1 MLLVLFLPMHVVGI
15 LMRRLNYNQGA
26 MSAETM
32 DNDVE
37 PEKEDEQENNANLT
51 GVRAPLASEEDL
63 TAPGVTSFI
72 I

>member
-1 MLLVLFLPMHVVGI
+1 
-15 LMRRLNYNQGA
+15 

-72 I
+72 LYFTVKTDVYQNLIKLIFSLI